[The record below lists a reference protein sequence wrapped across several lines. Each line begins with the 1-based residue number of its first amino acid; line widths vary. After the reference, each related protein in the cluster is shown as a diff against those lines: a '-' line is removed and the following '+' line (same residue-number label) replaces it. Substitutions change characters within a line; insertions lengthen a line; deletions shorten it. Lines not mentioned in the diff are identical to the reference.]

1 MCSDIAVNLCPLQL
15 REWFANALTIVVH
28 IGARIE
34 VSGSSLCAYD
44 GRVLQVHVDGIQASG
59 ATLLAIRVSA

>member
-34 VSGSSLCAYD
+34 VSESSLCAYD
-44 GRVLQVHVDGIQASG
+44 ERVLQVHADGIQASG
-59 ATLLAIRVSA
+59 ATFLANRMSA

>member
-34 VSGSSLCAYD
+34 VSESSLCAYAKLID
-44 GRVLQVHVDGIQASG
+44 DLEKQLDDWKTGEGYI
-59 ATLLAIRVSA
+59 